1 MISVVIPALN
11 EADAIHETV
20 TRVRTTL
27 QDAGLVPFEVIVVDD
42 GSNDG
47 TGRIAEEAGARVVR
61 HPHNIGYGGSLKDG
75 VRQAT
80 YDTIAMTDADGTYP
94 VDELP
99 TLYARFQEGYDM
111 VVGARTGEHYW
122 ESPLKAPLR
131 FLLKKLVEF
140 TASRQIA
147 DINSGLRIFRRDK
160 ALPFFDKLCDT
171 FSFSTSLTLAFMMT
185 SKFVGYVD
193 IPYHERVGETKVRLF
208 RDSLRTMQYIVEA
221 AVFFNPLKIF
231 VLMSFLCLSGAVVSL
246 VLALLIHLAIFYY
259 VGLGLVL
266 IAVLTFTQGM
276 LAVLLKQIMA
286 K

>member
-11 EADAIHETV
+11 EADAIRDTV
-20 TRVRTTL
+20 SRVRETL
-27 QDAGLVPFEVIVVDD
+27 EGAKITPYEVIVVDD
-42 GSNDG
+42 GSSDG
-47 TGRIAEEAGARVVR
+47 TGRIAEDAGARVIR

-94 VDELP
+94 VDQLP
-99 TLYARFQEGYDM
+99 ALYRRFQDGYDM
-111 VVGARTGEHYW
+111 VVGARTGKHYW

-140 TASRQIA
+140 TASRHIA
-147 DINSGLRIFRRDK
+147 DINSGLRVFKREQ

-171 FSFSTSLTLAFMMT
+171 FSFSTSMTLAFMMT
-185 SKFVGYVD
+185 NKFVCYVD
-193 IPYHERVGETKVRLF
+193 IPYHERIGQTKVRLI

-231 VLMSFLCLSGAVVSL
+231 VLMAFICFGAATLSL
-246 VLALLIHLAIFYY
+246 VLALIVHLAVFYY

-266 IAVLTFTQGM
+266 IGVLTFTQGM